1 MLEGNEVE
9 GTTSLDLDL
18 FQMEI
23 SYFDAGT
30 RVDFV
35 DGVAWLTA
43 GFSVEEE
50 TLHENRMFRETPAE
64 GAKIQM
70 DVFMCYTNV
79 IWMCHMCRS
88 YE

>member
-1 MLEGNEVE
+1 
-9 GTTSLDLDL
+9 
-18 FQMEI
+18 MEI

-64 GAKIQM
+64 GAKI
-70 DVFMCYTNV
+70 
-79 IWMCHMCRS
+79 
-88 YE
+88 